1 MPRWAQSRKIAF
13 HSQKPAK
20 THQKARPRGD
30 DPEAMT
36 FQKSKPVQMKFA
48 CWRNPGNEL
57 SINAV
62 GCQGHQTRDDLPK
75 RARARGNQPGVVL
88 RDSNGV
94 TPFVKDDSNCKATEG
109 SVNNTRLELGAWFG
123 GLSKRIGSTANKLW
137 NNPSNS
143 TLCCS
148 GSRLCTTA
156 RFELSIAVIEWA
168 KGRSRI

>member
-1 MPRWAQSRKIAF
+1 
-13 HSQKPAK
+13 
-20 THQKARPRGD
+20 
-30 DPEAMT
+30 MT

-48 CWRNPGNEL
+48 RWRNPGNEL

-137 NNPSNS
+137 NNPSNVQLQLQAHHE
-143 TLCCS
+143 T
-148 GSRLCTTA
+148 
-156 RFELSIAVIEWA
+156 
-168 KGRSRI
+168 